1 MINKYT
7 LKHLLHQPE
16 KIIKV
21 VNPNAYK
28 IPKTKILPFPQITN
42 NNHKG
47 DLVNNR
53 TIKFVVHKPNQN
65 NSCPY
70 TQKEN
75 VLDTSQTNSH
85 RLNTGEIKISTGPIR
100 ETFASVKTKWNN
112 YFNEKAS

>member
-21 VNPNAYK
+21 VSPNAYK
-28 IPKTKILPFPQITN
+28 IPKTKILPFSQITN
-42 NNHKG
+42 NNPKG
-47 DLVNNR
+47 DLFNNR

-65 NSCPY
+65 NSCPD
-70 TQKEN
+70 TQKDN
-75 VLDTSQTNSH
+75 ALDTSQTNLH
-85 RLNTGEIKISTGPIR
+85 RLNTAEIKISTGPIK

-112 YFNEKAS
+112 YDFEKI

>member
-1 MINKYT
+1 
-7 LKHLLHQPE
+7 
-16 KIIKV
+16 
-21 VNPNAYK
+21 
-28 IPKTKILPFPQITN
+28 
-42 NNHKG
+42 
-47 DLVNNR
+47 
-53 TIKFVVHKPNQN
+53 VVHKPNQN